1 MRDASYVLP
10 ASRSVLTVAGEDR
23 AAFLQGLI
31 SNDTGKIARDR
42 AIYSAFLTPQGKYLY
57 DFSIV
62 ATADEASGV
71 YLLDVEAARRSDL
84 LKRLSMYRLR
94 SKVTLTD
101 GSTDW
106 TVAVIYGANALT
118 VLGLPAEAGAARAL
132 ESGVIFTDARL
143 PALGARAIL
152 PAANAADI
160 LQAAGLAQGDEDGY
174 DRLRLSLG
182 IPDSNRDL
190 IPEKSILLESG
201 FDELHGVDWQ
211 KGCYMGQEL
220 TARTKYRGLVRK
232 RLLPVSIDGPAPSPG
247 SVIMAGDKEA
257 GEMRSQARDGSL
269 GLAMLR
275 LEALDALRLGQTVTL
290 QSGDATLT
298 PILPDWVKLPA
309 SEAVSS

>member
-1 MRDASYVLP
+1 MRDASYILS

-31 SNDTGKIARDR
+31 SNDTGKIACDR

-101 GSTDW
+101 GSMDW
-106 TVAVIYGANALT
+106 TVAVIYGADALA
-118 VLGLPAEAGAARAL
+118 VLGLPADAGAARAL
-132 ESGVIFTDARL
+132 ESGVIFTDARQ

-257 GEMRSQARDGSL
+257 GEMRSQTRDGSL